1 MPLKTKISTPSTRVL
16 AMQNIRLT
24 SVLSIFVMFLLY
36 YIVVY
41 DYVVIEDGH
50 CRPCRN
56 EEVVGRVV
64 T

>member
-1 MPLKTKISTPSTRVL
+1 
-16 AMQNIRLT
+16 MQNIRLT